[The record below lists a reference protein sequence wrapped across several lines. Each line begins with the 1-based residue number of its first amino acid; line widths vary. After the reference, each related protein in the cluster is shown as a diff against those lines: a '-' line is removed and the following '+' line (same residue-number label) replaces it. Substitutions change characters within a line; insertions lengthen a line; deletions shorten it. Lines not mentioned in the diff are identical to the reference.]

1 MVSIR
6 EQLRYR
12 NLGSLGLDEV
22 VSAAG
27 LIEDTQAWVEN
38 NLRESLKV
46 YNQIKGKGMGLES
59 CLALINTTLKMIEE
73 DEGFNF
79 FLQLFGLVRYPL
91 DKNSLEKKK
100 LVDIFPKIEC

>member
-22 VSAAG
+22 ESAAR
-27 LIEDTQAWVEN
+27 LIEDTQAWVES

-46 YNQIKGKGMGLES
+46 YNQIKVKGMGLES

-73 DEGFNF
+73 D
-79 FLQLFGLVRYPL
+79 
-91 DKNSLEKKK
+91 
-100 LVDIFPKIEC
+100 